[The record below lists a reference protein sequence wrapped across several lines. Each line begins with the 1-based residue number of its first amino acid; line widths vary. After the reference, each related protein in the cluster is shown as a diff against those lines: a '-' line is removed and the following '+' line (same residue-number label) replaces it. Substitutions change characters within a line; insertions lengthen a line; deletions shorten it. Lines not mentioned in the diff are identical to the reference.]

1 MLKLRQSPRLKPRHR
16 ASQASVKPIS
26 AAVRRGRS
34 PHAMSAATTLAV
46 TSRAAITA
54 PGLSQKLNKKP
65 SKKASNPP
73 LLRVL
78 PVTITAT
85 SAAAPAALAIVVVIP
100 SKTMPPKSR
109 PTKRLVKRASR
120 IVLAKIALAKTALK
134 RATTA
139 KAQRR
144 KNHVARLA
152 KTANPMK
159 LPNSQKPSRMTAS
172 RSVRVTTRV
181 TVHVPR
187 RSTHRQKPS
196 S

>member
-1 MLKLRQSPRLKPRHR
+1 
-16 ASQASVKPIS
+16 
-26 AAVRRGRS
+26 
-34 PHAMSAATTLAV
+34 MSAATTLAV

-65 SKKASNPP
+65 SKKASNAP

-85 SAAAPAALAIVVVIP
+85 SAAAPAALAIVVAIP

-120 IVLAKIALAKTALK
+120 IVLAKIALAKTVLEKTAQPRTALK
-134 RATTA
+134 RAITA

-144 KNHVARLA
+144 KSRVARLA
-152 KTANPMK
+152 KTANTMK
-159 LPNSQKPSRMTAS
+159 LPSSQKPSRMTAS

-181 TVHVPR
+181 TARVPR
-187 RSTHRQKPS
+187 RSILRQKLS